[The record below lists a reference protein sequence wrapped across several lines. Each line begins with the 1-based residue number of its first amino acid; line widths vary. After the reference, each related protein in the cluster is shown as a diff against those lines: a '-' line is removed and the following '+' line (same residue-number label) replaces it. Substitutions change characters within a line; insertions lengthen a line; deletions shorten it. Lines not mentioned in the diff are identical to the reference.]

1 MIYEIDSYGVRI
13 SGNDNS
19 YVSID
24 VFIYLY
30 TYIYIQYFMCIAL
43 LQRVFLLESKKRM
56 CTYARAQN

>member
-30 TYIYIQYFMCIAL
+30 TY
-43 LQRVFLLESKKRM
+43 
-56 CTYARAQN
+56 TYNTLCVLHCSNEFFC